1 MNYNLQGKAWE
12 GASDLPE
19 VNWRLGNPRIAKK
32 GTPNGRAYM
41 FAALFLLASSRMPT
55 RTSPHRPIS
64 APQSVQVTMLSLVEW
79 AGTVS
84 LLLPHLRHLRGQ
96 VCVSALIGADM
107 TLRPFWSV
115 ELPQWR
121 RLNGASLFS
130 KRPLSRRI
138 AARLAGIC
146 H

>member
-79 AGTVS
+79 AGMVS
-84 LLLPHLRHLRGQ
+84 LLLPHLRHLPEGQ
-96 VCVSALIGADM
+96 VCVSALIGSGM

-115 ELPQWR
+115 ELPQER
-121 RLNGASLFS
+121 SGRTGQVYS
-130 KRPLSRRI
+130 
-138 AARLAGIC
+138 
-146 H
+146 

>member
-84 LLLPHLRHLRGQ
+84 LLLPHWQVPAANPSVRLRFACLGR
-96 VCVSALIGADM
+96 
-107 TLRPFWSV
+107 
-115 ELPQWR
+115 
-121 RLNGASLFS
+121 ASLT
-130 KRPLSRRI
+130 I
-138 AARLAGIC
+138 NARSSLAEC
-146 H
+146 RSER

>member
-1 MNYNLQGKAWE
+1 
-12 GASDLPE
+12 
-19 VNWRLGNPRIAKK
+19 
-32 GTPNGRAYM
+32 M

-79 AGTVS
+79 AGTTN

-96 VCVSALIGADM
+96 VCVFALTGSGM

-115 ELPQWR
+115 ELQQER
-121 RLNGASLFS
+121 NAGQVYSQNGLCQGE
-130 KRPLSRRI
+130 I
-138 AARLAGIC
+138 AARSAGIRYSLV
-146 H
+146 

>member
-1 MNYNLQGKAWE
+1 
-12 GASDLPE
+12 
-19 VNWRLGNPRIAKK
+19 
-32 GTPNGRAYM
+32 M

-84 LLLPHLRHLRGQ
+84 LLLPHLRHLSGKA
-96 VCVSALIGADM
+96 CVSALIGCGM

-115 ELPQWR
+115 ELPQER
-121 RLNGASLFS
+121 NAGQVYSQNGLCQGESL
-130 KRPLSRRI
+130 RV
-138 AARLAGIC
+138 LAGIRYSLV
-146 H
+146 

>member
-55 RTSPHRPIS
+55 RTSPHLPIS
-64 APQSVQVTMLSLVEW
+64 ASQSAQVTRLSSVEW

-96 VCVSALIGADM
+96 VCVSALIGSGM

-115 ELPQWR
+115 ELPQER
-121 RLNGASLFS
+121 SG
-130 KRPLSRRI
+130 
-138 AARLAGIC
+138 
-146 H
+146 

>member
-1 MNYNLQGKAWE
+1 MNYNLQGKTWE
-12 GASDLPE
+12 GASDLLKWE
-19 VNWRLGNPRIAKK
+19 LASRQPRIAKK

-64 APQSVQVTMLSLVEW
+64 APQSVQVTMLSFVEW
-79 AGTVS
+79 AGTTN

-96 VCVSALIGADM
+96 VCVSALIGSGM

-115 ELPQWR
+115 DLPQDR
-121 RLNGASLFS
+121 SG
-130 KRPLSRRI
+130 
-138 AARLAGIC
+138 
-146 H
+146 

>member
-19 VNWRLGNPRIAKK
+19 VLGNPRIAKK

-41 FAALFLLASSRMPT
+41 FAALFLLDSSRMPT

-84 LLLPHLRHLRGQ
+84 LLLPHLRHLPEGQ
-96 VCVSALIGADM
+96 VCVSALIGSGM

-115 ELPQWR
+115 ELPQER
-121 RLNGASLFS
+121 SG
-130 KRPLSRRI
+130 
-138 AARLAGIC
+138 
-146 H
+146 

>member
-84 LLLPHLRHLRGQ
+84 LLLPHWQAPAANPSVRLRLACLGR
-96 VCVSALIGADM
+96 
-107 TLRPFWSV
+107 
-115 ELPQWR
+115 
-121 RLNGASLFS
+121 ASLT
-130 KRPLSRRI
+130 I
-138 AARLAGIC
+138 YARSSLADC
-146 H
+146 